1 MARNRDA
8 QIPLG
13 MVLIRV
19 VTGLTLL
26 FLLAPVVQM
35 VLTAFMKNAFR
46 GPKAGWTTDWIS
58 KVLELYGDTIIRS
71 LGIAFGTLVITI
83 LIGVLDVDSDRPDA
97 FREADVR
104 GLERVAELI
113 YAP

>member
-1 MARNRDA
+1 MKTKKKLHWTPVTIA
-8 QIPLG
+8 QA
-13 MVLIRV
+13 V

-58 KVLELYGDTIIRS
+58 KVLELYGDTCVATIRNPQK
-71 LGIAFGTLVITI
+71 
-83 LIGVLDVDSDRPDA
+83 RQ
-97 FREADVR
+97 
-104 GLERVAELI
+104 
-113 YAP
+113 